1 MNICQ
6 LNVKNQMP
14 DKKNKVVVV
23 FPAYFAE
30 KTLERTVNEVPK
42 DFVDQMILV
51 DDHSSDGTVQLA
63 QKLGLTVH
71 RHPKNTGYGGNQKT
85 CYRLALEA
93 GASIVVMLHP
103 DYQYDPKI
111 IKYFVELIS
120 AGYFDLMLGT
130 RIRSRREALAGGM
143 PLYKYVSNRA
153 LTFFQNLV
161 SGQNLSEWH
170 TGMRAYRREVLESI
184 DFNKFSDDFVFDSQ
198 MLFASVHKGYR
209 IGEISVPVRYF
220 REASSIN
227 FTRSLKYGISTVW
240 QALRFLFNDFR
251 KY

>member
-1 MNICQ
+1 
-6 LNVKNQMP
+6 MP
-14 DKKNKVVVV
+14 DIKNKVVVV

-30 KTLERTVNEVPK
+30 KTLERTVNEVPRGS
-42 DFVDQMILV
+42 VDQMILV
-51 DDHSSDGTVQLA
+51 DDHSGDGTVQLA

-71 RHPKNTGYGGNQKT
+71 RHTQNTGYGGNQKT
-85 CYRLALEA
+85 CYKLALEA

-120 AGYFDLMLGT
+120 AGYFDVMLGT

-170 TGMRAYRREVLESI
+170 TGMRAYRREVLENI
-184 DFNKFSDDFVFDSQ
+184 NFNRFSDDFVFDAQ
-198 MLFASVHKGYR
+198 MLFAVIQKGYS

-220 REASSIN
+220 KEASSIN
-227 FTRSLKYGISTVW
+227 FGRSLRYGFSTVF
-240 QALRFLFNDFR
+240 QALRFLFNRF
-251 KY
+251 KQY

>member
-1 MNICQ
+1 
-6 LNVKNQMP
+6 MP
-14 DKKNKVVVV
+14 EVKNKVVVV

-30 KTLERTVNEVPK
+30 KTLERTVSEVPRGV
-42 DFVDQMILV
+42 VDQMILV
-51 DDHSSDGTVQLA
+51 DDHSGDGTVQLA

-71 RHPKNTGYGGNQKT
+71 RHGQNTGYGGNQKT

-111 IKYFVELIS
+111 IKYFAELIS

-130 RIRSRREALAGGM
+130 RIRSRKEALAGGM
-143 PLYKYVSNRA
+143 PLYKYISNRA

-170 TGMRAYRREVLESI
+170 TGMRAYRREVLEKI
-184 DFNKFSDDFVFDSQ
+184 DYESFSDDFVFDTQ
-198 MLFASVHKGYR
+198 MLFAAVQKGYR

-220 REASSIN
+220 KEASSIN
-227 FTRSLKYGISTVW
+227 FARSLKYGLSTVW
-240 QALRFLFNDFR
+240 QAVRFLMNGYK